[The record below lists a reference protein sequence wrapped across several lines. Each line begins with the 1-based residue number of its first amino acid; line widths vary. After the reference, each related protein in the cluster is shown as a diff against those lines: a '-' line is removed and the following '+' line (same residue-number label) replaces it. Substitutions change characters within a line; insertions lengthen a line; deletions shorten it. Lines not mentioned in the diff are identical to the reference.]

1 MSKVLEFKKGE
12 FVYINNQ
19 GLSNGKLARVVDID
33 ELPVNLQN
41 TATQIVTCILI
52 ENGHEVIVPN
62 TNLVYEKRHMLKCE
76 CGGDALDIPHHYS
89 WCPKGA
95 K

>member
-12 FVYINNQ
+12 VVYINNH
-19 GLSNGKLARVVDID
+19 GLSNGKLARVVEID

-62 TNLVYEKRHMLKCE
+62 TNLVYEKRHMQTCE
-76 CGGDALDIPHHYS
+76 CGGDKLDIPHHYS
-89 WCPKGA
+89 WCPKGV